1 MSKKI
6 LIAALCLVSIVLI
19 YFLAFRPTNPTNPTS
34 PTSPTK
40 PAISDPPTTSLE
52 ERVCGK
58 VSTQFGD
65 CKKILLF
72 DANSNLVFAESSSGI
87 IPVLTNKE
95 FTDFKKFIYPEMN
108 FQEFKEEKEE
118 RGPIEWRAKNSA
130 QKDFSI
136 IYGFAEDEAKTI
148 VINSEG
154 NIQPNKFFVRD
165 NLWVWYATFQKDKVK
180 LPVDVTVYN
189 ADGQIIYGGHE
200 QE

>member
-1 MSKKI
+1 MSKKL

-108 FQEFKEEKEE
+108 FQEF
-118 RGPIEWRAKNSA
+118 
-130 QKDFSI
+130 FSI
-136 IYGFAEDEAKTI
+136 FFIGSPFSMAVKMIFSKSFPVGNSSIKFVPIQSFVTPNIFFAPVFSE
-148 VINSEG
+148 VI
-154 NIQPNKFFVRD
+154 K
-165 NLWVWYATFQKDKVK
+165 
-180 LPVDVTVYN
+180 
-189 ADGQIIYGGHE
+189 
-200 QE
+200 